1 MANRETWDFARRL
14 SRKKY
19 HVLKEKTNVLDII
32 RVSELVIEDRL
43 YGLTFVSHFLRFA
56 NYVSSITFMNKKT
69 FSISFIQLFVSIRQK
84 CTVITPAEKMN
95 LFNIVIEDAGNKQ
108 ISIKPNLDNDHIFN
122 LIKTPEEV

>member
-19 HVLKEKTNVLDII
+19 HVFKEKTNVLDII
-32 RVSELVIEDRL
+32 RSELVIEDRL

-69 FSISFIQLFVSIRQK
+69 FSISFIQLFMSIRQN
-84 CTVITPAEKMN
+84 CTAITPAEKMN
-95 LFNIVIEDAGNKQ
+95 LFNIAIEDAGNKQ
-108 ISIKPNLDNDHIFN
+108 ISIKPNLDNDHMSN